1 MTSAAKLR
9 HVLSRDLH
17 VLRNVAIKEVALR
30 KALSLQNKSIYRI
43 LILNFN
49 TNVNLIDVIRYWR
62 KQIRYAHCYY
72 LNI

>member
-43 LILNFN
+43 LILSFN
-49 TNVNLIDVIRYWR
+49 TNVNLIVRYWR

>member
-30 KALSLQNKSIYRI
+30 KALNLQNKSIYRI
-43 LILNFN
+43 PILNFN
-49 TNVNLIDVIRYWR
+49 TNVNLVRYWR

>member
-9 HVLSRDLH
+9 HVLSR

-43 LILNFN
+43 LILDFN
-49 TNVNLIDVIRYWR
+49 TNVNLLRPLLE
-62 KQIRYAHCYY
+62 KT
-72 LNI
+72 N

>member
-49 TNVNLIDVIRYWR
+49 TNVNIIDASAVIGENKLDMLIVIT
-62 KQIRYAHCYY
+62 
-72 LNI
+72 

>member
-49 TNVNLIDVIRYWR
+49 TNVNLIIRYWR

>member
-49 TNVNLIDVIRYWR
+49 TNVNPSSVIGENKLDMLIVIT
-62 KQIRYAHCYY
+62 
-72 LNI
+72 

>member
-43 LILNFN
+43 LVSNFN
-49 TNVNLIDVIRYWR
+49 TNVNLVRYWR

>member
-49 TNVNLIDVIRYWR
+49 TNVNLIRYWR

>member
-17 VLRNVAIKEVALR
+17 ALRNVAIKEVAFR
-30 KALSLQNKSIYRI
+30 KALGFKKSIYRI
-43 LILNFN
+43 IILNFN
-49 TNVNLIDVIRYWR
+49 TNVVRYWR

>member
-49 TNVNLIDVIRYWR
+49 TNVNLIVRYWR

>member
-43 LILNFN
+43 LILN
-49 TNVNLIDVIRYWR
+49 RK
-62 KQIRYAHCYY
+62 KQIRYDHCYY

>member
-30 KALSLQNKSIYRI
+30 KALSLKKNQFIE
-43 LILNFN
+43 L
-49 TNVNLIDVIRYWR
+49 
-62 KQIRYAHCYY
+62 
-72 LNI
+72 

>member
-49 TNVNLIDVIRYWR
+49 TNVNLVRYWR

>member
-49 TNVNLIDVIRYWR
+49 TNVVRYWR

>member
-49 TNVNLIDVIRYWR
+49 TNVILIVRYWR

>member
-9 HVLSRDLH
+9 RVLSRDLN

-43 LILNFN
+43 LILKSN
-49 TNVNLIDVIRYWR
+49 TNVNLLRPLLE
-62 KQIRYAHCYY
+62 KT
-72 LNI
+72 N

>member
-17 VLRNVAIKEVALR
+17 VLRYVAIKEVALR

-49 TNVNLIDVIRYWR
+49 TNVNLVRYWR